1 MNKCRV
7 ILSALLL
14 IVATGITHAH
24 DFWIETDNF
33 SPSRGEN
40 VAVSLHFGVG
50 FDSNTFPYTQ
60 ALIDDFSVTD
70 ERGRRTITSTQGSD
84 PAAAIKATAGAQLLG
99 YQSKPQFI
107 ELDAATFDVYVEE
120 EGIEYIRA
128 ERERR
133 GESKAPAAEN
143 FIRCAKAL
151 IQNGDST
158 QDIYRHKLGYTLE
171 LVPLSDPYKLRRGE
185 NIDFVVLYQGKPT
198 EGLLVQA
205 LSKTNP
211 QNVQKVR
218 TNKSGIASVTMD
230 EQGVWLIKVVLMT
243 PLAKRQPLEGTKSA
257 SWQSYWATYVFEL

>member
-1 MNKCRV
+1 MNKCC

-33 SPSRGEN
+33 TPPAGEN

-50 FDSNTFPYTQ
+50 FDSNTFPYTHS
-60 ALIDDFSVTD
+60 LIDDFSVTD
-70 ERGRRTITSTQGSD
+70 ERGRRAIRSTEGSD
-84 PAAAIKATAGAQLLG
+84 PAAAINAATGAQLLG

-107 ELDAATFDVYVEE
+107 ELDAATFDIYLEE
-120 EGIEYIRA
+120 EGIEYIRT

-133 GESKAPAAEN
+133 GESEAPAAEN

-151 IQNGDST
+151 IQTGDVT
-158 QDIYRHKLGYTLE
+158 QDIYRQKLGYTLE
-171 LVPLSDPYKLRRGE
+171 LVPQSDPYQLKLGE
-185 NIDFVVLYQGKPT
+185 RIDFVVLYQGKPT

-205 LSKTNP
+205 LSKANP
-211 QNVQKVR
+211 QLVQKVR

-230 EQGVWLIKVVLMT
+230 DQGVWLIKVVLMT

-257 SWQSYWATYVFEL
+257 SWQSYWASYVFEL